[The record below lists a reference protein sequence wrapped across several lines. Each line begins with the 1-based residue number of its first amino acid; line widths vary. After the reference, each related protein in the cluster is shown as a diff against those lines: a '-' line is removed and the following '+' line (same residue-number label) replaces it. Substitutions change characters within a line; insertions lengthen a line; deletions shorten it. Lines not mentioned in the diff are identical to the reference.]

1 MKFRKRTVTIFILAL
16 AVTLSAAAF
25 GSRITLD
32 SEEPMDA
39 QIREFKV
46 WYYNLS
52 LVDQAKWDMAFD
64 DLTDPENMQSV
75 EDSPSFLFFNAGE
88 NTSRGLVVYY
98 LPNGKVYHT
107 DPMCQYIRTKDNV
120 QLVGVRELPEDVT
133 ICKRCDGD

>member
-1 MKFRKRTVTIFILAL
+1 MNRRRTAFLFAILVFVAM
-16 AVTLSAAAF
+16 ASAYAF
-25 GSRITLD
+25 GSSITLD
-32 SEEPMDA
+32 SDEPMDA
-39 QIREFKV
+39 QIRAFKV